1 MQCSDFLFFG
11 RKYYQIDRMCNQQF
25 LLLVQNL
32 GKILVRNGFMEKL
45 TLEICREYQE
55 KAKRTNSNNGA
66 DIDARRQLREEL
78 QNRCG
83 TSCYI
88 NVSPDLLLAI
98 RKISGLGR

>member
-1 MQCSDFLFFG
+1 
-11 RKYYQIDRMCNQQF
+11 
-25 LLLVQNL
+25 
-32 GKILVRNGFMEKL
+32 MEKL

-55 KAKRTNSNNGA
+55 KAKRTNSNNGADIDA

-98 RKISGLGR
+98 RKVSGLGR